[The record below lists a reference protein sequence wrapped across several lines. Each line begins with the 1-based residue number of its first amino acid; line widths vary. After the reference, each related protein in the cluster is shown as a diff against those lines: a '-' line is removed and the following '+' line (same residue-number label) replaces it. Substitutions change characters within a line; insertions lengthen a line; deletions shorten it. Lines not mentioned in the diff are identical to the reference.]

1 VAAAPTGR
9 GSCDSEDTSLENNL
23 DSPSKQ
29 DPRQRVAVPLF
40 RAIGPL
46 MRLVLRR
53 GLPAG
58 PNALLT
64 VHGRVTGR
72 PYSTPVAIWEFG
84 DRRFVQASFGAVGW
98 VRNLRASGDAVIR
111 RGRWSVAM
119 RAIEL
124 SPAEAGQMMHDAL
137 AGFRRPRLLR
147 VLLGPTVRPPAVI
160 LHRYRLRV
168 DDHLEGY
175 LAEAQRHPL
184 FELVPLGPETRS
196 SQRFGLGG
204 EDER

>member
-1 VAAAPTGR
+1 MAVDKSPG
-9 GSCDSEDTSLENNL
+9 
-23 DSPSKQ
+23 SPSKQ

-46 MRLVLRR
+46 MRFVLRR

-64 VHGRVTGR
+64 VRGPVTGR
-72 PYSTPVAIWEFG
+72 PYSTPVAIWDFG

-98 VRNLRASGDAVIR
+98 VRNLRASGEAVIR
-111 RGRWSVAM
+111 RGRWSLAV
-119 RAIEL
+119 RATEL
-124 SPAEAGQMMHDAL
+124 SPADAGQLMHDAL

-147 VLLGPTVRPPAVI
+147 ILLGPTVRPPAAI

-168 DDHLEGY
+168 DDHLDDYVTEGR
-175 LAEAQRHPL
+175 LHPL
-184 FELVPLGPETRS
+184 FELVPREPETATSPPR
-196 SQRFGLGG
+196 RP
-204 EDER
+204 